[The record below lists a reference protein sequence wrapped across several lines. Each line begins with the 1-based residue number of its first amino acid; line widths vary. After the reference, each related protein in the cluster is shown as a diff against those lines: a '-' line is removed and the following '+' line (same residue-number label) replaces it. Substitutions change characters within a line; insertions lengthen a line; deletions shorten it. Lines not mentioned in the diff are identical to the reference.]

1 MSIQNSSVKNTIFS
15 QKTTMNCR
23 GKLINFDK
31 PLVMGILNITED
43 SFYDGGKYTIEK
55 TWLNQTEK
63 MLADGADIIDI
74 GAASTR
80 PGAKIVSES
89 NEMQIILRVLNSV
102 RSKFPDCLISIDTY
116 HSNVAKAA
124 VENGADIIN
133 DISGGEF
140 DDKMFEIIAK
150 ENVPYILMH
159 IQGKPENM
167 QLNPHYE
174 NIIQDMVL
182 YFAKKTDTLKLSG
195 VNDVIIDPGFG
206 FGKTIEDNYKVM
218 KQLDFF
224 NLFGLPVLVGIS
236 RKSMISRL
244 LNISAKDALNGS
256 SILNTIALMKGAKIL
271 RVHDI
276 KEAVEAVKIV
286 NMIN

>member
-1 MSIQNSSVKNTIFS
+1 MSIQNSGVKNTIFS
-15 QKTTMNCR
+15 QKTIMNCR

-89 NEMQIILRVLNSV
+89 NEMQIILRVLNSI

-182 YFAKKTDTLKLSG
+182 YFTKKTDTLKLSG